1 MNMKQ
6 PTILAAFVAIFSM
19 LLVFP
24 LAAQSTGEA
33 IVIEV
38 AGFNTQKNFE
48 IYALFNN
55 DEEVDVI
62 NSCDALGWVV
72 LRANNA
78 ALSKAMVQAYVDLK
92 MLQVLDAG
100 AYSVVEDK
108 QPIDVLED
116 CRAEMLRQTEVE

>member
-1 MNMKQ
+1 MKMKQ
-6 PTILAAFVAIFSM
+6 PTIQAIFIALFSM

-24 LAAQSTGEA
+24 LVAQSAGEV

-38 AGFNTQKNFE
+38 SSFNTQKNFE
-48 IYALFNN
+48 IYALFND

-78 ALSKAMVQAYVDLK
+78 ALSKAMVRAYVDLK
-92 MLQVLDAG
+92 MLEVLDAG

-108 QPIDVLED
+108 QAIDVLED

>member
-1 MNMKQ
+1 MNMKR
-6 PTILAAFVAIFSM
+6 PTIQAAFVALFSM
-19 LLVFP
+19 LLVIP
-24 LAAQSTGEA
+24 LTAQSAGEV

-38 AGFNTQKNFE
+38 SSFNTQKNFE
-48 IYALFNN
+48 IYALFSN
-55 DEEVDVI
+55 DEEVEVI

-78 ALSKAMVQAYVDLK
+78 SFSKTMVRAYVDLK
-92 MLQVLDAG
+92 MLEVLDAG

-108 QPIDVLED
+108 EPIDVLED